1 MTVVSKY
8 PVPIIDELLDE
19 LASARW
25 FSKLDLR
32 AGYHQIRLTEGDE
45 FKTAFQTH
53 SGHWEYKVMPFGLAG
68 APATFLGA
76 MNTTLQPLLRKCVVV
91 FFDDILVY
99 SPTLEEHVQHLTAV
113 LQLLQRDQWQ
123 VKASKCSFGQQR
135 IAYLGHV
142 IHAGVVSSD
151 PAKVAKVATWP
162 TPKNAKDL
170 RSYLG
175 FTGYYRDRK
184 SVV

>member
-1 MTVVSKY
+1 MTVISKY

-19 LASARW
+19 LAGAKW

-32 AGYHQIRLTEGDE
+32 AGYHQIRLAPGEE

-53 SGHWEYKVMPFGLAG
+53 SGHWEYMVMPFGLAG

-76 MNTTLQPLLRKCVVV
+76 MNSTLRPLLRKCVVV

-99 SPTLEEHVQHLTAV
+99 NSNLPDHVCHLTAI
-113 LQLLQRDQWQ
+113 LELLRRDNWHA
-123 VKASKCSFGQQR
+123 KLSKCSFGQQY

-142 IHAGVVSSD
+142 IDQHGVSSD
-151 PAKVAKVATWP
+151 PSKIAKVANWP
-162 TPKNAKDL
+162 TPQNNKD
-170 RSYLG
+170 
-175 FTGYYRDRK
+175 
-184 SVV
+184 V